1 MRGIDAGLEFE
12 LVEDVPLQFQVADH
26 VRPPLVREVGILDL
40 AGGPGIDPNQQQLIP
55 HAACLMLIHI
65 NVGYPRAL

>member
-1 MRGIDAGLEFE
+1 
-12 LVEDVPLQFQVADH
+12 
-26 VRPPLVREVGILDL
+26 VGILDL
-40 AGGPGIDPNQQQLIP
+40 AGSPGIDPNQQQLIP